1 MKPVLTLFFDALK
14 PESLQYMP
22 FLNSFEYQRRMRTE
36 LGYSVACHPT
46 MYSGVHP
53 NKHLQWFVWQ
63 YSPSTSPFA
72 WAKIFRYLGIL
83 DNLGSRY
90 YLHKYTRMYRKTNTS
105 WFGVPLL
112 VNLPMKYWPLFDV
125 VEKRSWDEPG
135 YLKEYPTIFD
145 VLRANSL
152 DFEVIGMKKD
162 AGDEFAQIGPHQFGE
177 IKPWTYFF
185 LGSIDSYSH
194 HYGQHSPETIERMR
208 NLDRLVEAQYNEYA
222 RRVSD
227 FDFVVFSD
235 HGHIPVEKRVD
246 IHGHFRSHGHS
257 LHQFIN
263 LVDANMAR
271 FWPRTDHEREIIER
285 ILSSLNDGFILTPE
299 QMRQYHVDMPDNRF
313 GDIVYYLDRP
323 AIFSK
328 TIWGFS
334 RKLKSMHGYIP
345 DYPDSD
351 GVFITNR
358 RIADGTHVELVD
370 VLPTLLTSFD
380 LPVPD
385 YVDGHSLWQ

>member
-1 MKPVLTLFFDALK
+1 
-14 PESLQYMP
+14 
-22 FLNSFEYQRRMRTE
+22 
-36 LGYSVACHPT
+36 
-46 MYSGVHP
+46 
-53 NKHLQWFVWQ
+53 
-63 YSPSTSPFA
+63 
-72 WAKIFRYLGIL
+72 
-83 DNLGSRY
+83 
-90 YLHKYTRMYRKTNTS
+90 
-105 WFGVPLL
+105 
-112 VNLPMKYWPLFDV
+112 
-125 VEKRSWDEPG
+125 
-135 YLKEYPTIFD
+135 
-145 VLRANSL
+145 LRANKL
-152 DFEVIGMKKD
+152 DFEVIGMKKG
-162 AGDEFAQIGPHQFGE
+162 AGDEFAKIEPHQFGE

-194 HYGQHSPETIERMR
+194 RFGQHSPETIERMR
-208 NLDRLVEAQYNEYA
+208 NLDRLVEAQYNEYS

-246 IHGHFRSHGHS
+246 IHGHFRSHGHF

-271 FWPRTDHEREIIER
+271 FWPRTDRERAIIER
-285 ILSSLNDGFILTPE
+285 ILSSLTDGFILTPE

-313 GDIVYYLDRP
+313 GDIVFYLDRP

-351 GVFITNR
+351 GVFITQR
-358 RIADGTHVELVD
+358 PIADGTHVDLVD

-380 LPVPD
+380 IPVPD
-385 YVDGHSLWQ
+385 YVDGRSLWQ